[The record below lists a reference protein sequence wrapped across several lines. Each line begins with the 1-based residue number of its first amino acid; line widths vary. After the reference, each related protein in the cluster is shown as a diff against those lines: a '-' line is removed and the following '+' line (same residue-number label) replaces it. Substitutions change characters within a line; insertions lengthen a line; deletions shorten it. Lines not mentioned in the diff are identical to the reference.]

1 MSSRLLLVA
10 ILLILPL
17 VPTFW
22 AILDIPKR
30 RFPSLK
36 KKIIWFLV
44 VSTLPCVGALCYLA
58 LARRHTEPSESF
70 QE

>member
-1 MSSRLLLVA
+1 MPFKLLFVA

-30 RFPSLK
+30 RFSSYK
-36 KKIIWFLV
+36 KKMIWFLV
-44 VSTLPCVGALCYLA
+44 VSTLPLVGAIFYIA
-58 LARRHTEPSESF
+58 LARRHTEPV
-70 QE
+70 

>member
-1 MSSRLLLVA
+1 MTSRLVVMA

-30 RFPSLK
+30 RFSSLK
-36 KKIIWFLV
+36 KKIIWFVV
-44 VSTLPCVGALCYLA
+44 VSSLPCVGALFYLA
-58 LARRHTEPSESF
+58 LARRHTEPSETL
-70 QE
+70 